1 MATYNIKNQED
12 FNRVYSKAPVKE
24 RGQLGYAFP
33 EYYQN
38 YQTMDVQ
45 RYQDAMAAK
54 GEKAINQAIKKDVR
68 EELLKSIAGKP
79 NKYFT
84 TINTQQ
90 ERNKLAQ
97 GLKNKQ
103 QPTPKFNNQ
112 YQQMIYDEAKRQ
124 GVDPNL
130 AMAVA
135 YNESKFNPNAKNITK
150 GDPSKGTGAEASY
163 GLFQINTL
171 AHPDYKGGTDPKQN
185 IAYGVGMLKN
195 LLKTHK
201 GDVKKVLE
209 RYNGSG
215 AAAKRYSNV
224 VYGIYQDF
232 SNGNIPNVPGVT
244 YTPSSQPTTQSSTA
258 PVEASKIN
266 LNDFKNFLD
275 NNYSSQNAQEGAL
288 NNPYDISD
296 LDLNRPALMGQQMAR
311 NLIYNNP
318 ANDYYNASG
327 QFYKNTYDLARQAGG
342 YGTQP
347 VQPRGQEDMM
357 NEPYFNNQMAPVPN
371 PEAYSDFLSELRPP
385 AQITNEPQNIR
396 ADVLDDYIKLID
408 SLRGQQDQQGQ
419 ALMAQLQQAQ
429 RRDNA
434 QNAINA
440 VLNNMNASR
449 DMGGSLV
456 QLTPNGTPFT
466 VQMPGR
472 AGGATLP
479 TNTTGNMDA
488 FKNQLALQAKNQ
500 QNNKDLLDRYQ
511 AVIAANEMS
520 KVTGLPPGV
529 FLNNELYK
537 TYAQYIQSPEVKEQA
552 QFKREAGMAPINL
565 SSDLSKQSLV
575 NAGNLDVANLNAQ
588 ANLSK
593 TGLAGE
599 YTLANTKLANA
610 MQGANQYRNAML
622 NANTQ
627 QNINKANLTAQV
639 MIANMNNENKLK
651 IAQQMGANAQ
661 DLAVLQD
668 SLYSD
673 NPLRQQQANAALT
686 GAMANLLIL
695 GDNPEQGFSLY
706 DRIINGGSNQGD
718 GTGLSLDLWND

>member
-12 FNRVYSKAPVKE
+12 FNKAYSKASVKE

-38 YQTMDVQ
+38 YQAMDVQ

-54 GEKAINQAIKKDVR
+54 GEKAINQAIEKDVK

-201 GDVKKVLE
+201 GDVRKVLE

-215 AAAKRYSNV
+215 AAARRYSNV

-244 YTPSSQPTTQSSTA
+244 YTPNSQPTAQSSTA

-288 NNPYDISD
+288 NNSYDISD

-371 PEAYSDFLSELRPP
+371 SEAYSDFLSELRPP

-396 ADVLDDYIKLID
+396 ADVLNDYIKLMD

-479 TNTTGNMDA
+479 TNTTGNIDA

-529 FLNNELYK
+529 FLNDELYK

-588 ANLSK
+588 ANLGK

-661 DLAVLQD
+661 DLAILQD

-686 GAMANLLIL
+686 GAMANLLML

-706 DRIINGGSNQGD
+706 DRIINGGSSQGD